1 MNPQTESHEP
11 TPEFRAHLEWQIET
25 ALRRE
30 SRLARPVTG
39 RARQMVA
46 ALIVVA
52 ALATGGI
59 AGIAAGR
66 VQDARQRDQLIEVA
80 RSEEAVVRLRLELA
94 QANFD
99 RARRQFEVGMAGRES
114 VRDAEQQLQA
124 MKAAAMRIQLDM
136 EEIRATSA
144 APRNDL
150 DAPLV
155 GQRDFMKD
163 RLTLDLQTAQ
173 QALAAAEQN
182 AAQVTERFKVGV
194 APGAAQLQAEA
205 ELAVA
210 RDRLQLLIGTLD
222 LRQRYLKGE
231 IKADALAAAAR
242 QAELRLQ
249 LGRFQLEMNLMRA
262 RVDEFRR
269 QVAVGQAS
277 ELDLK
282 RAEVD
287 LLERQVEMKRIQQEL
302 EALGAAKR

>member
-1 MNPQTESHEP
+1 VALPESQ
-11 TPEFRAHLEWQIET
+11 RAVCRT
-25 ALRRE
+25 
-30 SRLARPVTG
+30 
-39 RARQMVA
+39 
-46 ALIVVA
+46 
-52 ALATGGI
+52 
-59 AGIAAGR
+59 
-66 VQDARQRDQLIEVA
+66 RDQLIEVA

-94 QANFD
+94 QANYD
-99 RARRQFEVGMAGRES
+99 RARRQFEVGTVGRES
-114 VRDAEQQLQA
+114 VRDAEQQLQS

-155 GQRDFMKD
+155 GQRDFVKD

-182 AAQVTERFKVGV
+182 AAQVTARFKVGV
-194 APGAAQLQAEA
+194 APRAAQLQAEA

-210 RDRLQLLIGTLD
+210 RDRLQQLIGTLD

-231 IKADALAAAAR
+231 IKADALAGVAR
-242 QAELRLQ
+242 MSELRLQ
-249 LGRFQLEMNLMRA
+249 LARSQLELNLMRA
-262 RVDEFRR
+262 RLDEVRR

-282 RAEVD
+282 RSEVD
-287 LLERQVEMKRIQQEL
+287 LLERQMEMKRIQQEID
-302 EALGAAKR
+302 ALNTVKR

>member
-1 MNPQTESHEP
+1 MNPQVDAHEP

-39 RARQMVA
+39 QARRMVA

-94 QANFD
+94 QANYD
-99 RARRQFEVGMAGRES
+99 RARRQFEVGTVGRES
-114 VRDAEQQLQA
+114 VRDAEQQLQS

-155 GQRDFMKD
+155 GQRDFVKD

-194 APGAAQLQAEA
+194 APRAAQLQAEA

-210 RDRLQLLIGTLD
+210 RDRLQQLIGTLD

-231 IKADALAAAAR
+231 IKADALAGVAR
-242 QAELRLQ
+242 MSELRLQ
-249 LGRFQLEMNLMRA
+249 LARSQLELNLMRA
-262 RVDEFRR
+262 RLDEVRR

-282 RAEVD
+282 RSEVD
-287 LLERQVEMKRIQQEL
+287 LLERQMEMKRIQQEID
-302 EALGAAKR
+302 ALNTVKR